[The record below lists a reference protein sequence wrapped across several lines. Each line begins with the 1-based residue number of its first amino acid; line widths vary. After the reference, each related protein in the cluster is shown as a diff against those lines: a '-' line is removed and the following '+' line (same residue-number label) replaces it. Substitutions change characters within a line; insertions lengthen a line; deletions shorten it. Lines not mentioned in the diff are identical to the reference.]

1 MVIAAPLLI
10 PFATLVGIPIAGL
23 GVIEIGK
30 KVQDFV
36 DNNPDATMEILTML
50 VPGSQGLSTLF
61 KKKAKPIEEEIEIS
75 VEEKDPRDLTK
86 KEKAEIMKETAK
98 SSSNKSRDMKKA
110 FEDVIKPG
118 KEEDEFLEGEERYD
132 GGLEEVGKAK
142 GYDYKKFFK
151 ADGGRVGYQTGG
163 ITVGGSTS
171 LASLQRQGYR
181 PQATTQDYTNALRKV
196 SAGTTYQQQAQA
208 KDYARNEAANELR
221 AARRGGDVALDNFL
235 NSAGPGASM
244 YRSIFTDSRPGR
256 NRQGAFTSTYE
267 MKKDQLL
274 DLLMNRKLQPTEY
287 SQPKIDQRRQNEFA
301 DYMNNLISSTYGK
314 EDDYKAEAMTL
325 NMPTSAYFDY
335 LTTSDPKDVMTSY
348 DTLSRD
354 PNFDP
359 KTYVATDYSNPETP
373 RPPSPYETY
382 FQRELQRQ
390 TSAGLPEAQR
400 IQQGQ
405 VLGLPSVLSGPPQ
418 SGSMQNP
425 GYMKYEDSLAQNR
438 ALLGLKDGGRV
449 GYNLGGLT
457 EQGQRLYDS
466 MSSYGF
472 NDMEIASALDEQ
484 QLYPESMTLGMKEE
498 VVTPGKVKS
507 IIPTSD
513 GEGGGG
519 ITNITNSN
527 PNFDYETAAYGLDN
541 LTAAEKGLTEEEQ
554 KTIDFQKGKDGLMS
568 FAKGL
573 GYALNPLAFFAKKG
587 YNLYKNKVRDSR
599 YREEERLRMEEFQK
613 QKAAALAFEEEK
625 LANTAFQNAMANPT
639 AFYASLNDGAG
650 ATSTAESRSTAG
662 TDDTPGTPF
671 ANGGLATMFVRRR

>member
-1 MVIAAPLLI
+1 MVMAPALLI
-10 PFATLVGIPIAGL
+10 PFAEAAGLTIAGL
-23 GVIEIGK
+23 GAIEIGK

-50 VPGSQGLSTLF
+50 VPGGQGLSTLF
-61 KKKAKPIEEEIEIS
+61 KKKAKPVEEEIEIS
-75 VEEKDPRDLTK
+75 VEEKDPRDLTR

-110 FEDVIKPG
+110 FEDIIKPG

-132 GGLEEVGKAK
+132 GGLEELGKAK

-151 ADGGRVGYQTGG
+151 ADGGRVGYNLGG
-163 ITVGGSTS
+163 
-171 LASLQRQGYR
+171 R
-181 PQATTQDYTNALRKV
+181 ATTQDYTNALNRV

-221 AARRGGDVALDNFL
+221 AALRNTVGMGPSSNTPISNLYNSYGFNTLPGGSSLFGKRGNNFTGVAQRYGGGGDYDRVLDQMV
-235 NSAGPGASM
+235 S
-244 YRSIFTDSRPGR
+244 
-256 NRQGAFTSTYE
+256 
-267 MKKDQLL
+267 K
-274 DLLMNRKLQPTEY
+274 KLQPTFY
-287 SQPKIDQRRQNEFA
+287 APKPKP
-301 DYMNNLISSTYGK
+301 TYR
-314 EDDYKAEAMTL
+314 AV
-325 NMPTSAYFDY
+325 S
-335 LTTSDPKDVMTSY
+335 
-348 DTLSRD
+348 
-354 PNFDP
+354 
-359 KTYVATDYSNPETP
+359 
-373 RPPSPYETY
+373 
-382 FQRELQRQ
+382 
-390 TSAGLPEAQR
+390 PEAQALNMSQSTYQDIISSGKDPR
-400 IQQGQ
+400 QYYMDFNNRLLTEAQNPNLLTYGQVMAGPGMSPRMGATPLTQQQIQQQMQNNPQGYQDFDEAVKYYSSNDPYMSFKEEVKDMVDGRDTGYMSGQ
-405 VLGLPSVLSGPPQ
+405 DYYDTKVLGLDGK
-418 SGSMQNP
+418 GIAE
-425 GYMKYEDSLAQNR
+425 KY
-438 ALLGLKDGGRV
+438 GLQYADGGRV

-554 KTIDFQKGKDGLMS
+554 KTLDFQKGKDGLMS

-573 GYALNPLAFFAKKG
+573 GFALNPLSFFAKKG
-587 YNLYKNKVRDSR
+587 YDLYKNKVRDAR
-599 YREEERLRMEEFQK
+599 YKEEERLRMEDFQK

-671 ANGGLATMFVRRR
+671 ANGGLATMFVRRG

>member
-1 MVIAAPLLI
+1 MVMAPALLI
-10 PFATLVGIPIAGL
+10 PFAEAAGLTIAGL
-23 GVIEIGK
+23 GAIEIGK

-50 VPGSQGLSTLF
+50 VPGGQGLSTLF
-61 KKKAKPIEEEIEIS
+61 KKKAKPVEEEIEIS
-75 VEEKDPRDLTK
+75 VEEKDPRDLTR

-110 FEDVIKPG
+110 FEDIIKPG

-151 ADGGRVGYQTGG
+151 ADGGRVGYNLGG
-163 ITVGGSTS
+163 
-171 LASLQRQGYR
+171 R
-181 PQATTQDYTNALRKV
+181 ATTQDYANALNRV

-221 AARRGGDVALDNFL
+221 AALRNTVGMGPSSNTPISNLYNSYGFNTLPGGSSLFGKRGNNFTGVAQRYGGGGDYDRVLDQMV
-235 NSAGPGASM
+235 S
-244 YRSIFTDSRPGR
+244 
-256 NRQGAFTSTYE
+256 
-267 MKKDQLL
+267 K
-274 DLLMNRKLQPTEY
+274 KLQPTFY
-287 SQPKIDQRRQNEFA
+287 APKPKP
-301 DYMNNLISSTYGK
+301 TYR
-314 EDDYKAEAMTL
+314 AV
-325 NMPTSAYFDY
+325 S
-335 LTTSDPKDVMTSY
+335 
-348 DTLSRD
+348 
-354 PNFDP
+354 
-359 KTYVATDYSNPETP
+359 
-373 RPPSPYETY
+373 
-382 FQRELQRQ
+382 
-390 TSAGLPEAQR
+390 PEAQALNMSQSTYQDIISSGKDPR
-400 IQQGQ
+400 QYYMDFNNRLLTEAQNPNLLTYGQVMAGPGMSPRMGATPLTQQQIQQQMQNNPQGYQDFDEAVKYYSSNDPYMSFKEEVKDMVDGRDTGYMSGQ
-405 VLGLPSVLSGPPQ
+405 DYYDTKVLGLDGK
-418 SGSMQNP
+418 GIAE
-425 GYMKYEDSLAQNR
+425 KY
-438 ALLGLKDGGRV
+438 GLQYADGGRV

-554 KTIDFQKGKDGLMS
+554 KTLDFQKGKDGLMS

-573 GYALNPLAFFAKKG
+573 GFALNPLSFFAKKG
-587 YNLYKNKVRDSR
+587 YDLYKNKVRDAR
-599 YREEERLRMEEFQK
+599 YKEEERLRMEDFQK

-671 ANGGLATMFVRRR
+671 ANGGLATMFVRRG